1 MKKNLKL
8 ILPLFV
14 LAIFSCE
21 ENTPE
26 TYTGESIAYFSETSV
41 TYPVEADSSFN
52 VEVVV
57 SESSTADR
65 VFTVEI
71 DSELTT
77 ATDDSYSMSAD
88 LSIAAG
94 AYSGNVVINGV
105 VSNVVAGSKLVL
117 DLTSVEGSNVA
128 SFDNTVSI
136 TMNPSCPIVA
146 DFTGQYYIE
155 ELTAFVDGPTLNHEQ
170 IVTVSAL
177 AGNATQRTF
186 DTANYISYCSTP
198 NPFTF
203 ELNCGQVLMA
213 GEGTQANCS
222 CGGNLFFTNAS
233 TPSAYDP
240 EDDSYFEV
248 TFTNDA
254 YSDCG
259 APAQTTYSF
268 TKQ

>member
-128 SFDNTVSI
+128 K
-136 TMNPSCPIVA
+136 PSHKLISVCP
-146 DFTGQYYIE
+146 
-155 ELTAFVDGPTLNHEQ
+155 
-170 IVTVSAL
+170 
-177 AGNATQRTF
+177 TF
-186 DTANYISYCSTP
+186 
-198 NPFTF
+198 
-203 ELNCGQVLMA
+203 
-213 GEGTQANCS
+213 
-222 CGGNLFFTNAS
+222 AS
-233 TPSAYDP
+233 S
-240 EDDSYFEV
+240 
-248 TFTNDA
+248 
-254 YSDCG
+254 
-259 APAQTTYSF
+259 
-268 TKQ
+268 